1 MPRLGLAVL
10 IGLAGFL
17 ASAPIARA
25 VAVYTYDG
33 NVFDNIRDE
42 DPPAGSYDTS
52 MKVTGS
58 VTFESELAP
67 NLVFGDVTADV
78 VSFVLDDGRLS
89 IDSLDTAT
97 TDFSFFAST
106 DFEGTIVNWIIFA
119 QAQRSPGAQQLET
132 HEIVSRTGGS
142 AFDRGLLFVEE
153 MDSLLGTDHGLNDNP
168 AAWVRVP
175 VAQMIVVAERA
186 DDVFAPAAEFL
197 LGVNVILDYAAA
209 ADLTSVTAAF
219 GGMLLPLVQE
229 DFGEWEGEAEF
240 ADFAALE
247 AAIDGIWTVTL
258 AGGALAST
266 NTFTFDTSS
275 LTDADFFAT
284 PTNLSPGDGETGV
297 APDVVLS
304 WDDPTG
310 PSLRTP
316 AALIVLVESSTQDQE
331 ANSLVDVL
339 DPNYIALDATIWEPL
354 DDLETGPNEFA
365 IFYADAD
372 DSFVST
378 IDVTPPGALVW
389 RPPDF
394 FPIYPIDK
402 PFLALASETIV
413 AFSVPEPSS
422 TALAVS
428 ALGTLAL
435 LSHRRRSG
443 MPRGQA

>member
-1 MPRLGLAVL
+1 MPRLRLALL

-67 NLVFGDVTADV
+67 NRVFGDVTADV

-89 IDSLDTAT
+89 IDSLDAAT
-97 TDFSFFAST
+97 TDFSFFVST
-106 DFEGTIVNWIIFA
+106 DLEGKIVNWAIFA
-119 QAQRSPGAQQLET
+119 EALRFLGEQQLET
-132 HEIVSRTGGS
+132 HQIVSRTGGS

-153 MDSLLGTDHGLNDNP
+153 MDSLLGTDHGLNGNP

-186 DDVFAPAAEFL
+186 DDVFTPASEFL
-197 LGVNVILDYAAA
+197 LGVNVILDDAAA
-209 ADLTSVTAAF
+209 ADLTSITAAF
-219 GGMLLPLVQE
+219 GGTVLPLVQE
-229 DFGEWEGEAEF
+229 DFGEWEGETEY

-247 AAIDGIWTVTL
+247 AAIGGIWTVTL

-266 NTFTFDTSS
+266 NTFMFDTSS

-284 PTNLSPGDGETGV
+284 PTNLSSGDGETGV
-297 APDVVLS
+297 AADVVLS

-316 AALIVLVESSTQDQE
+316 AALIVLVEGNTTDQE
-331 ANSLVDVL
+331 ANNLVDML
-339 DPNYIALDATIWEPL
+339 DPNYIALDATMWDPL
-354 DDLETGPNEFA
+354 DDLETGPTEFA

-372 DSFVST
+372 DSFVSA
-378 IDVTPPGALVW
+378 IDVTPPGAIVW

-413 AFSVPEPSS
+413 EFSVPEPSAAALS
-422 TALAVS
+422 SAALA
-428 ALGTLAL
+428 ALGLIRLA
-435 LSHRRRSG
+435 SRRR
-443 MPRGQA
+443 RR